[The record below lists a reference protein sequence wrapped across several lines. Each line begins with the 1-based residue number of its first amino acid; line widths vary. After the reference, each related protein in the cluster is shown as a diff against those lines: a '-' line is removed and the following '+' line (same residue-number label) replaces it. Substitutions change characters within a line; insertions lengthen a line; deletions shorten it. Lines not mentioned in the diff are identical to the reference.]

1 MIINRPIGS
10 LAIKKLRKKGLLQIE
25 EAMGIFHQ
33 LKDTIENFNCFGETI
48 QIFNGLGG
56 IHHH

>member
-10 LAIKKLRKKGLLQIE
+10 LAIKNSGKIE
-25 EAMGIFHQ
+25 EAIGIFHQ
-33 LKDTIENFNCFGETI
+33 LKDTIENFNCFGGTI
-48 QIFNGLGG
+48 QIFNGFGG

>member
-10 LAIKKLRKKGLLQIE
+10 LAIKNSGKKGLLQIE
-25 EAMGIFHQ
+25 ESMGIFHQ
-33 LKDTIENFNCFGETI
+33 IKDTIENFNCFGGTI
-48 QIFNGLGG
+48 QIFNGFGG